1 MVAHLPFYDVRNMD
15 PCTSDP
21 SVGTF
26 QAINP
31 LLADLGGF
39 TVRRFLPRRE
49 RRMVGPWCFLD
60 AFGPIAFGPQKA
72 MDVPPHPHIGLQTV
86 SWVVEGEILHK
97 DSLGLQA
104 LARPGT
110 LNLMTA
116 GGGIAHAEETPPENS
131 GRLHGF
137 QLWVALPDAHR
148 NTEPAFDHH
157 PSLPAVDLPGG
168 RATVFVGELAGARS
182 GTRMFSPIVG
192 AELHGAA
199 GACLHVPLAPDFE
212 HALLPCEGHPEL
224 DGHTLTADT
233 LYYLGTGRRE
243 LAIRSGPS
251 AFRSLLIGGTPFGEA
266 ILMWWNFVARTSD
279 EIREARDD
287 WQAGRRF
294 GEVRAYSGP
303 RLDAPPL
310 VARPVPP
317 NPMS

>member
-1 MVAHLPFYDVRNMD
+1 MMDVPMD

-21 SVGTF
+21 AVGTF
-26 QAINP
+26 QPVRP

-60 AFGPIAFGPQKA
+60 AFGPISFGPQKA

-86 SWVVEGEILHK
+86 SWVVEGDVLHK

-104 LARPGT
+104 MARPGT

-116 GGGIAHAEETPPENS
+116 GRGIAHAEETPAENS

-137 QLWVALPDAHR
+137 QLWVALPEAHR
-148 NTEPAFDHH
+148 HTEPAFDHY
-157 PSLPAVDLPGG
+157 PALPVVDVPGG
-168 RATVFVGELAGARS
+168 RATVFLGDLAGARS
-182 GTRMFSPIVG
+182 GARTFSPIVG
-192 AELHGAA
+192 VELHGAA
-199 GACLHVPLAPDFE
+199 SACLRIPLKADFE
-212 HALLPCEGHPEL
+212 HALLPFDGHAEL
-224 DGHTLTADT
+224 DGQSLAADT

-251 AFRSLLIGGTPFGEA
+251 PWRALLIGGAPFGET
-266 ILMWWNFVARTSD
+266 ILMWWNFVARTPD
-279 EIREARDD
+279 EIRDARDD
-287 WQAGRRF
+287 WQTGRRF
-294 GEVRAYSGP
+294 GEVRAYAGS

-310 VARPVPP
+310 VARPVAP

>member
-1 MVAHLPFYDVRNMD
+1 MMGGPMD
-15 PCTSDP
+15 PCRSDP

-26 QAINP
+26 QAVSP

-60 AFGPIAFGPQKA
+60 AFGPLAFGSHKP
-72 MDVPPHPHIGLQTV
+72 MEVPPHPHTGLQTV
-86 SWVVEGEILHK
+86 SWVVEGEVLHN

-104 LARPGT
+104 VARPGT

-116 GGGIAHAEETPPENS
+116 GRGIAHAEETPAENA

-137 QLWVALPDAHR
+137 QLWVALLDADRH
-148 NTEPAFDHH
+148 TDPAFDHY
-157 PSLPAVDLPGG
+157 PVLPVVDLPGG
-168 RATVFVGELAGARS
+168 RATVFVGDLAGARS
-182 GTRMFSPIVG
+182 GARTYSPIVG
-192 AELHGAA
+192 LEIYGAA
-199 GACLHVPLAPDFE
+199 GACLRIPLQPDFE
-212 HALLPCEGHPEL
+212 HALLPFDGHADL
-224 DGHTLTADT
+224 DGQPLTADT

-243 LAIRSGPS
+243 LAIRAGSSP
-251 AFRSLLIGGTPFGEA
+251 FRSLLIGGAPFRET

-287 WQAGRRF
+287 WQSGRRF
-294 GEVRAYSGP
+294 GEVRAYAGR

-310 VARPVPP
+310 AARPVPP

>member
-1 MVAHLPFYDVRNMD
+1 MD

-21 SVGTF
+21 SAGTF
-26 QAINP
+26 QSVSP

-39 TVRRFLPRRE
+39 TVRRFLPRRD

-60 AFGPIAFGPQKA
+60 AFGPLAFGPRKA

-86 SWVVEGEILHK
+86 SWVVEGDVLHK
-97 DSLGLQA
+97 DSLGEQA

-116 GGGIAHAEETPPENS
+116 GRGIAHAEETPPENS

-137 QLWVALPDAHR
+137 QLWVALPETDRRAD
-148 NTEPAFDHH
+148 PAFDHY
-157 PSLPAVDLPGG
+157 PSLPAADLQGG
-168 RATVFVGELAGARS
+168 RATVFAGDLGGARS
-182 GTRMFSPIVG
+182 RTRTFSPIVG
-192 AELHGAA
+192 AEVAGVA
-199 GACLHVPLAPDFE
+199 GACLRIPLVPEFE
-212 HALLPCEGHPEL
+212 HALLPFDGHAVL
-224 DGHTLTADT
+224 DGQALAADT

-243 LAIRSGPS
+243 LAVRCGSSP
-251 AFRSLLIGGTPFGEA
+251 FRALLIGGAPFGET
-266 ILMWWNFVARTSD
+266 ILMWWNFVARTAD

-287 WQAGRRF
+287 WEAGRRF
-294 GEVRAYSGP
+294 GEVRAYDGP

-310 VARPVPP
+310 VARPVPA

>member
-1 MVAHLPFYDVRNMD
+1 MD
-15 PCTSDP
+15 PCTGDP
-21 SVGTF
+21 VEGTF
-26 QAINP
+26 QSVSP

-39 TVRRFLPRRE
+39 TVRRFLPRRD

-60 AFGPIAFGPQKA
+60 AFGPVTFGPRKV

-86 SWVVEGEILHK
+86 SWVVEGEVHHK

-104 LARPGT
+104 VARPGT

-116 GGGIAHAEETPPENS
+116 GRGIAHAEETPATNT

-137 QLWVALPDAHR
+137 QLWVALPEAER
-148 NTEPAFDHH
+148 NAAPAFDHY
-157 PSLPAVDLPGG
+157 PALPAADLPGG
-168 RATVFVGELAGARS
+168 RAVVFAGELAGMRS
-182 GTRMFSPIVG
+182 GVGTFSPIVG
-192 AELHGAA
+192 AEIAAAA
-199 GACLHVPLAPDFE
+199 GACLRVPLVPAFE
-212 HALLPCEGHPEL
+212 HALLPFEGHAEIGGQPL
-224 DGHTLTADT
+224 DPDT

-243 LAIRSGPS
+243 LALRASGLP
-251 AFRSLLIGGTPFGEA
+251 FRALLIGGEPFRET

-287 WQAGRRF
+287 WEAGRRF
-294 GEVRAYSGP
+294 GEVKAYAGS

-310 VARPVPP
+310 VARPVPA

>member
-1 MVAHLPFYDVRNMD
+1 MD
-15 PCTSDP
+15 PCSSDP
-21 SVGTF
+21 AVGTF
-26 QAINP
+26 QAVSP

-86 SWVVEGEILHK
+86 SWVVEGEVLHK

-104 LARPGT
+104 MAGPGT

-116 GGGIAHAEETPPENS
+116 GRGIAHAEETPAQNS

-137 QLWVALPDAHR
+137 QLWVALPDADRH
-148 NTEPAFDHH
+148 TDPAFDHY
-157 PSLPAVDLPGG
+157 PVLPVVDVPGG
-168 RATVFVGELAGARS
+168 RATVFVGDLAGARA
-182 GTRMFSPIVG
+182 GARTFSPIVG
-192 AELHGAA
+192 VELHGPA
-199 GACLHVPLAPDFE
+199 GGCLRVPLAVDFE
-212 HALLPCEGHPEL
+212 HALLPFEGHAEL
-224 DGHTLTADT
+224 DGQPLTADT

-243 LAIRSGPS
+243 LAIRAGSSP
-251 AFRSLLIGGTPFGEA
+251 FRSLLIGGAPFRET

-287 WQAGRRF
+287 WQAARRF
-294 GEVRAYSGP
+294 GEVRAYAGR